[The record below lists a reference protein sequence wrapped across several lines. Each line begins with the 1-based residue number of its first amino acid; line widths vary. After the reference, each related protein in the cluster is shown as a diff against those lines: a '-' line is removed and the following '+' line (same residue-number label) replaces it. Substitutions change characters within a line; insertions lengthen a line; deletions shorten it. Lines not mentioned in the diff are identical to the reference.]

1 MFELV
6 AVQPQAA
13 NQENPHVV
21 FGASGVVFPAILCG
35 GALGRQGLRRDRQ
48 EKDDVCFDLTGVGAA
63 VCGPHLDRTCAPYIV
78 QVQIVIPM
86 FFVMGGMHIQLTEP
100 SSVQGFVGELAGGA
114 QAFDKGAIG
123 ALRVVSQSVFP
134 SPQGF
139 EDQFFL
145 LVKNFCKIGPLLHF
159 VKN

>member
-1 MFELV
+1 MLAGVFELV

-63 VCGPHLDRTCAPYIV
+63 VCGADLDRAGSPDVV
-78 QVQIVIPM
+78 QVQIAIS
-86 FFVMGGMHIQLTEP
+86 VML
-100 SSVQGFVGELAGGA
+100 SST
-114 QAFDKGAIG
+114 
-123 ALRVVSQSVFP
+123 
-134 SPQGF
+134 
-139 EDQFFL
+139 
-145 LVKNFCKIGPLLHF
+145 
-159 VKN
+159 